1 MISKLSSRR
10 ALCVALL
17 GLTACSSAPKERKRF
32 KLVGEV
38 VRLNEKNKTALIKHE
53 KIEGWMDAMTM
64 EFPVK
69 ADAEWAKLK
78 PGVRITATVI
88 FVEADLEYWLE
99 EIVVQP

>member
-1 MISKLSSRR
+1 MIGIAYSRR
-10 ALCVALL
+10 WLCAAVVGLVA
-17 GLTACSSAPKERKRF
+17 CNSAPKERKRF

-38 VRLNEKNKTALIKHE
+38 IRLNEKSKTALIRHE

-69 ADAEWAKLK
+69 AEAEWAKLK
-78 PGVRITATVI
+78 PGIRITATVI

-99 EIVVQP
+99 EIEVQG

>member
-1 MISKLSSRR
+1 MIRNTYSRR
-10 ALCVALL
+10 FVCAAVLALA
-17 GLTACSSAPKERKRF
+17 ACSSAPKESKRF

-38 VRLNEKNKTALIKHE
+38 IRLNEKSKTALIKHE

-69 ADAEWAKLK
+69 SEAEWAKLK
-78 PGVRITATVI
+78 PGIRITATVI

-99 EIVVQP
+99 EIEVQA

>member
-1 MISKLSSRR
+1 MIGNLYSRR
-10 ALCVALL
+10 ALCAALV
-17 GLTACSSAPKERKRF
+17 GLAACSSAPKQQKRF
-32 KLVGEV
+32 KLIGEV
-38 VRLNEKNKTALIKHE
+38 VRLNEKTKTALIKHE

-78 PGVRITATVI
+78 PGVHITATVV

-99 EIVVQP
+99 EIQTQS